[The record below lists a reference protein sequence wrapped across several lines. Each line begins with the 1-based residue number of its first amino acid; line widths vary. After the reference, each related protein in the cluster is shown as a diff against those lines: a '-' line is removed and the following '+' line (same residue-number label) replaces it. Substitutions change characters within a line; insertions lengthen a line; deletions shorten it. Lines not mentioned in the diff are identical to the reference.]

1 MTLGEESYTRH
12 KNRVKRA
19 RTLVE
24 IAFVVA
30 ALYLLYTLF
39 FHGKT
44 YQPYTESQVSPTTD
58 TGFIALSY
66 FGVDRIG
73 DTSTLIGEK
82 QLQRCSQHFRAAG
95 HVYPNGIHVPDHEAG
110 RSDL

>member
-39 FHGKT
+39 SWKDIPAL
-44 YQPYTESQVSPTTD
+44 YRESGEPH
-58 TGFIALSY
+58 
-66 FGVDRIG
+66 DRYG
-73 DTSTLIGEK
+73 L
-82 QLQRCSQHFRAAG
+82 HRAF
-95 HVYPNGIHVPDHEAG
+95 VL
-110 RSDL
+110 RR

>member
-24 IAFVVA
+24 IAFVIA

-44 YQPYTESQVSPTTD
+44 YERNSCHSRD
-58 TGFIALSY
+58 LRCGW
-66 FGVDRIG
+66 DRYR
-73 DTSTLIGEK
+73 L
-82 QLQRCSQHFRAAG
+82 
-95 HVYPNGIHVPDHEAG
+95 
-110 RSDL
+110 

>member
-30 ALYLLYTLF
+30 ALYLLYSLF
-39 FHGKT
+39 F
-44 YQPYTESQVSPTTD
+44 
-58 TGFIALSY
+58 
-66 FGVDRIG
+66 FGNYLK
-73 DTSTLIGEK
+73 SFL
-82 QLQRCSQHFRAAG
+82 
-95 HVYPNGIHVPDHEAG
+95 
-110 RSDL
+110 

>member
-24 IAFVVA
+24 IAFVIA

-44 YQPYTESQVSPTTD
+44 YQPYSESQVSPPRPIRASSR
-58 TGFIALSY
+58 F
-66 FGVDRIG
+66 R
-73 DTSTLIGEK
+73 TSASTASETP
-82 QLQRCSQHFRAAG
+82 RH
-95 HVYPNGIHVPDHEAG
+95 
-110 RSDL
+110 

>member
-24 IAFVVA
+24 IAFVIA

-44 YQPYTESQVSPTTD
+44 YQPYIESQVSPTTD

-73 DTSTLIGEK
+73 DTSTLIGGGAAP
-82 QLQRCSQHFRAAG
+82 RAPEG
-95 HVYPNGIHVPDHEAG
+95 LEGQWLRDHHAG
-110 RSDL
+110 RHREVL

>member
-39 FHGKT
+39 SMERHT
-44 YQPYTESQVSPTTD
+44 SP
-58 TGFIALSY
+58 IPR
-66 FGVDRIG
+66 VR
-73 DTSTLIGEK
+73 
-82 QLQRCSQHFRAAG
+82 
-95 HVYPNGIHVPDHEAG
+95 
-110 RSDL
+110 